1 MNSRLLISPLMQERD
16 CSDWLTGEERQRA
29 AQLTAPRRRSEFV
42 TWRALFHRHFGL
54 DRTVAYTPEGAPF
67 VVGSRMYI
75 SVSHSARNVAL
86 VASDRPC
93 AVDLESPDRNF
104 ARILSRYLSPDEQ
117 HLATDPRWPAIA
129 WCAKETLYKL
139 ARTQGLRLVED
150 LRICSVDMPRARLVA
165 RILDHPAVELSFAM
179 LGGDVAVWS
188 F

>member
-1 MNSRLLISPLMQERD
+1 MNSRLLISPLMEERD

-54 DRTVAYTPEGAPF
+54 DSVVAYTPEGVPF

-75 SVSHSARNVAL
+75 GVSHSAKNVAL

-117 HLATDPRWPAIA
+117 HLTTDPRWPAIA

-139 ARTQGLRLVED
+139 ARTEGLRLVED
-150 LRICSVDMPRARLVA
+150 LHILSVDMPRARLVA
-165 RILDHPAVELSFAM
+165 RILDHPAVELSFAT
-179 LGGDVAVWS
+179 LGGDVAVWC

>member
-1 MNSRLLISPLMQERD
+1 MNSRLLISPLMEERD

-54 DRTVAYTPEGAPF
+54 DRVVDYTPEGAPF

-75 SVSHSARNVAL
+75 GVSHSARNVAL

-150 LRICSVDMPRARLVA
+150 LRICSVDMPRARLSA

>member
-1 MNSRLLISPLMQERD
+1 MNSRLLISPLMEERD

-29 AQLTAPRRRSEFV
+29 AQLTAPRRRAEFV

-54 DRTVAYTPEGAPF
+54 DRVVTYTPEGAPF

-75 SVSHSARNVAL
+75 GVSHSAKNVAI

-139 ARTQGLRLVED
+139 ARAEGLRLVED
-150 LRICSVDMPRARLVA
+150 LHILSVDMPRARLAA
-165 RILDHPAVELSFAM
+165 RILDHPAVELSFAT
-179 LGGDVAVWS
+179 LGGDVAVWC

>member
-1 MNSRLLISPLMQERD
+1 MNPRLLICPLMEERD

-42 TWRALFHRHFGL
+42 TWHALFHRHFGM
-54 DRTVAYTPEGAPF
+54 DKVVDYTPEGAPF

-75 SVSHSARNVAL
+75 GVSHSARNVAL

-150 LRICSVDMPRARLVA
+150 LRICSVDMPRARLSA